1 MVNDAAFAAGQ
12 RAGDAFPRNVVEA
25 LRSCG
30 YLPRRYDGGPIELR
44 NCPFHAV
51 ARDHTEV
58 LCGLNL
64 GLVEGV
70 LPGWGDTDAHADLD
84 PYPNRCCVVITPTT

>member
-1 MVNDAAFAAGQ
+1 MLHSLPGSGRVMRSPLTSSRHCEAADTCHVVTTAA
-12 RAGDAFPRNVVEA
+12 
-25 LRSCG
+25 
-30 YLPRRYDGGPIELR
+30 PIELR

>member
-1 MVNDAAFAAGQ
+1 MLHSLPGSGRVMRSPATSSRHCEAA
-12 RAGDAFPRNVVEA
+12 DT
-25 LRSCG
+25 CH
-30 YLPRRYDGGPIELR
+30 GGPIELR

-64 GLVEGV
+64 RLVEGV
-70 LPGWGDTDAHADLD
+70 LAGCGETDAHADLD
-84 PYPNRCCVVITPTT
+84 PHPNRCCVVINPIT